1 MLTKTVIQ
9 TPINSKDGNIRFDAG
24 VNKKSGKKTQMDEL
38 MKKFIGANR
47 FTMGK

>member
-1 MLTKTVIQ
+1 MLTKTGIR

-38 MKKFIGANR
+38 MKFIGANR